1 MTIVFHDDVAE
12 EEFPRGATYRTLVGD
27 EGGSTPIRVGI
38 QTSPPGYRTA
48 THSHPYL
55 EVLTILEG
63 TGEVWIEGMAET
75 ARLAPGMTLVLEPN
89 RRHWFRATGTGPL
102 KTYGVHAS
110 PRRVLRM
117 DDD

>member
-1 MTIVFHDDVAE
+1 MTIVIHDDVAE

-27 EGGSTPIRVGI
+27 DEGSTPIRVGI

-75 ARLAPGMTLVLEPN
+75 VTLAPGMTLVLEPN
-89 RRHWFRATGTGPL
+89 RRHWFRVTGTSPL